1 MLQVFAI
8 RNMNPLEIVQRTPKT
23 NCGECGYPACLAFA
37 ANVAK
42 SGEDPT
48 KCPYINLDGM
58 NLKQEAGTAL
68 DKLAKQHDLYLI
80 KHLQEKIQ
88 DYDFPAI
95 APFLG
100 LTVSSENSDIL
111 LFSYLGQQV
120 QLGKDHLLL
129 DGKEPEDH
137 RDKILLYNYVY
148 SKGDT
153 PLAGEWIGLESLP
166 NSISKVRTLA
176 TYCENRLA
184 DLFTGMVKGKILS
197 LCSRLKGTEIVGTS
211 ASAAI
216 LIPVLPR
223 LPQQLHFWDEEPDDG
238 FDSKA
243 KVLFDQNVLSF
254 LDIESLVFSA
264 ERMTDRLISLAQC

>member
-1 MLQVFAI
+1 
-8 RNMNPLEIVQRTPKT
+8 MNPLEIVQRTPRT

-42 SGEDPT
+42 SGEDPS

-58 NLKQEAGTAL
+58 DLKKESGTAL
-68 DKLAKQHDLYLI
+68 DMLAEKHDLELI
-80 KHLQEKIQ
+80 KHLQEKIK
-88 DYDFPAI
+88 DYNFPDI
-95 APFLG
+95 APLLG
-100 LTVSSENSDIL
+100 LTVNPDNKDVL

-120 QLGKDHLLL
+120 QLGKEHLLL
-129 DGKEPEDH
+129 DEKEPEDH

-184 DLFTGMVKGKILS
+184 DLFTGMAKDGILS
-197 LCSRLKGTEIVGTS
+197 LCRRLNGTEITGTS

-216 LIPVLPR
+216 LIPVLPH
-223 LPQQLHFWDEEPDDG
+223 LPQQLHFWGEEPDDG
-238 FDSKA
+238 FDAKV

-264 ERMTDRLISLAQC
+264 ERMADRLIALSRP

>member
-1 MLQVFAI
+1 
-8 RNMNPLEIVQRTPKT
+8 MNPLEIVQLTPKT

-48 KCPYINLDGM
+48 KCPYMNLDGM
-58 NLKQEAGTAL
+58 DSTQDPGTAL
-68 DKLAKQHDLYLI
+68 DKLAEQHDIELI
-80 KHLQEKIQ
+80 KHLQGKIQ
-88 DYDFPAI
+88 DYDFRDI
-95 APFLG
+95 APSLG
-100 LTVSSENSDIL
+100 LTVSPESKDIL

-137 RDKILLYNYVY
+137 RDKILLYNYIY
-148 SKGDT
+148 SRGTT
-153 PLAGEWIGLESLP
+153 PLAMEWTGLESLP

-184 DLFTGMVKGKILS
+184 DLFTRRAKNEILT
-197 LCSRLKGTEIVGTS
+197 LCSRLNGTEIMGST

-223 LPQQLHFWDEEPDDG
+223 LPQQLLFWDEEPDDG
-238 FDSKA
+238 FESKA
-243 KVLFDQNVLSF
+243 KVLFDQNVLSY

-264 ERMTDRLISLAQC
+264 ERMADRLIALAT

>member
-1 MLQVFAI
+1 
-8 RNMNPLEIVQRTPKT
+8 MNPLEIVQRTPKT

-42 SGEDPT
+42 SGEDPR

-58 NLKQEAGTAL
+58 EIKQEAGTAL
-68 DKLAKQHDLYLI
+68 DKLAEQHDIDLI

-88 DYDFPAI
+88 HYHFPDI
-95 APFLG
+95 ASPLG
-100 LTVSSENSDIL
+100 LTVSPENNDTL

-120 QLGKDHLLL
+120 QLAKDHLLL
-129 DGKEPEDH
+129 DGKDPEDH
-137 RDKILLYNYVY
+137 RDKILLYNYIY
-148 SKGDT
+148 SRGSM
-153 PLAGEWIGLESLP
+153 PLANEWTGLESLP
-166 NSISKVRTLA
+166 NSISKIRTLA

-184 DLFTGMVKGKILS
+184 ELFTGRAKNDILA
-197 LCSRLKGTEIVGTS
+197 LCSQLNGTEILESS

-223 LPQQLHFWDEEPDDG
+223 LPQQLLFWDEEPDDG
-238 FDSKA
+238 FASKA
-243 KVLFDQNVLSF
+243 KVLFDKNVLSY

-264 ERMTDRLISLAQC
+264 ERMADRLIDLAA